1 MAELTRAQ
9 LHELYYYMRLTR
21 SLEERL
27 ETLFR
32 QGKLAGGLYRSLG
45 QEGESVGAAYAL
57 REGDYLTPA
66 IRNLGAMLV
75 HGVTPARIFC
85 QCMGSVCAPS
95 GGRDTTTHFHDHEI
109 GYIGLISSLGTTVCV
124 MDGIALSFKLRAEER
139 IGLVFLGDGGSR
151 TGAAHEGLNFAAA
164 LQLPLVVV
172 VENNGWAF
180 ATRTAEETALENL
193 VDMAKGYGVPGQQVD
208 GNDVLAVYDATRV
221 AAERARSG
229 GGMSLIEVVTYRMKG
244 HAQHDAQTY
253 VPEEELEEWRRRD
266 PIDRYVDW
274 LRNEGKATEEE
285 LAEIDRRIEVELDEA
300 VETALEAPRPEPEQ
314 SLAGVYAGSRA
325 AVPWY
330 RQL

>member
-1 MAELTRAQ
+1 M
-9 LHELYYYMRLTR
+9 
-21 SLEERL
+21 
-27 ETLFR
+27 
-32 QGKLAGGLYRSLG
+32 
-45 QEGESVGAAYAL
+45 
-57 REGDYLTPA
+57 
-66 IRNLGAMLV
+66 
-75 HGVTPARIFC
+75 
-85 QCMGSVCAPS
+85 
-95 GGRDTTTHFHDHEI
+95 
-109 GYIGLISSLGTTVCV
+109 
-124 MDGIALSFKLRAEER
+124 
-139 IGLVFLGDGGSR
+139 
-151 TGAAHEGLNFAAA
+151 
-164 LQLPLVVV
+164 
-172 VENNGWAF
+172 
-180 ATRTAEETALENL
+180 
-193 VDMAKGYGVPGQQVD
+193 DMAKGYGVPGQQVD

-266 PIDRYVDW
+266 PIDRYVDR
-274 LRNEGKATEEE
+274 LRNEGKATDEE